1 MGLIVSTARRAV
13 ATAVVLAAPIATACI
28 HNPPDVDGK
37 PSAPRAANA
46 LWEPPRR
53 AVTPDSL
60 PRSVV
65 PSDIADRVQ
74 RLTLPDVIDIA
85 LLNNPQTRASY
96 ATARAAGAAIGAAYG
111 RYLPQLSGTVT
122 ASRVGS
128 TGGTSAITSGGTT
141 TGSTTGGTGAAG
153 GTGGTGAGGTVVRGS
168 GTNNFVQPT
177 GSASWLLF
185 DFGRSSS
192 FEVARQGA
200 FAASYT
206 HNSTLQAVV
215 LAVEQAYF
223 NYNSAKAVRDGDIQ
237 TEREDSANLAA
248 AKARHDVG
256 VATIS
261 DVLQAQ
267 TTLSQASLTLE
278 TDQGNVQTARGA
290 LAVALG
296 FPANLPYDIA
306 PEPPDVP
313 VQGIAESV
321 DTLVN
326 VAVRSRPDL
335 ASYRA
340 QAREAA
346 ANVGVIKGQGL
357 PDLFLSGSASHTFAE
372 KSSLEGST
380 YSALVGLS
388 FPVFQGFTNSY
399 DILQAREQAK
409 ASAANAEY
417 QRDQVVYQVFTSY
430 YNLRTATARVT
441 SADDLLSSAQAS
453 YDVSIG
459 KYRQGVGSI
468 LDVLTAQAAL
478 ASARSQQAAARWT
491 WYSSLAQLSHDAGVL
506 GIHGETQLRLSADS
520 SATPSPP

>member
-1 MGLIVSTARRAV
+1 MGLIASTARRV
-13 ATAVVLAAPIATACI
+13 IATAAALAAPIATACI

-46 LWEPPRR
+46 FWEPPRR
-53 AVTPDSL
+53 AVTPDSV

-65 PSDIADRVQ
+65 PSDIAERVQ
-74 RLTLPDVIDIA
+74 RLTLPDVVDIA

-141 TGSTTGGTGAAG
+141 NGSTTGGSA
-153 GTGGTGAGGTVVRGS
+153 GGTGAGGTVVRGG
-168 GTNNFVQPT
+168 GTNNFVQPSA
-177 GSASWLLF
+177 SASWLLF

-223 NYNSAKAVRDGDIQ
+223 NYNSAKAVRDGDVQ

-248 AKARHDVG
+248 AKARHDAG

-261 DVLQAQ
+261 DILQAQ

-278 TDQGNVQTARGA
+278 TDQGNVQTTRGA

-313 VQGIAESV
+313 IQGIAESV

-357 PDLFLSGSASHTFAE
+357 PDLFLSGATSHTFAQ

-417 QRDQVVYQVFTSY
+417 QRDQVVYQVFSSY
-430 YNLRTATARVT
+430 YNLRTATARVK
-441 SADDLLSSAQAS
+441 SADDLLASAQAS

-506 GIHGETQLRLSADS
+506 GLHGEPQLRLSADS
-520 SATPSPP
+520 SATPPPP